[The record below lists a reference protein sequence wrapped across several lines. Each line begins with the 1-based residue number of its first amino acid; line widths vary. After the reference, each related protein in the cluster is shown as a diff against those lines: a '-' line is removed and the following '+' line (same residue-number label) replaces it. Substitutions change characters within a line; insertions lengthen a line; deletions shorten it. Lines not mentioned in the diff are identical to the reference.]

1 MPPFHVHLSWVG
13 KDHAG
18 GARGFHQYLSREG
31 LGEGAQFHR
40 YLDREDDH
48 GKDDL
53 IAHGHDHLPAWA
65 QDSPERFWSAADGLE
80 RAKGPVF
87 FHLQVTLLRELSPDA
102 RRALADDIRAVCVER
117 YPHAWAIHEPM
128 ARDQSGVHPH
138 VHIQFSTRREEV
150 ERHLSAAQWFKQ
162 PNHGGVAKDASWFA
176 KGRLLDV
183 RASVAL
189 LTNAALAREGLA
201 LAVSC
206 QSLEARGL
214 SRDPARFTSSHDP
227 ADLARTMSYRQQL
240 RESGTLAYEQL
251 HTYAGWQD
259 QAVKLLSLDRQYVKD
274 LARDHVWR
282 YDHSPARELER
293 QQSMQR
299 TLGLAMGDRQPT
311 VQRTPEHSQGQ
322 DLVQQA
328 RDLAARLE
336 RLAEGP
342 QAGAALKVR
351 A

>member
-176 KGRLLDV
+176 KGR
-183 RASVAL
+183 
-189 LTNAALAREGLA
+189 
-201 LAVSC
+201 VSRYSPMRRWPEKAWRWRC
-206 QSLEARGL
+206 RV
-214 SRDPARFTSSHDP
+214 SRSKPVDSP
-227 ADLARTMSYRQQL
+227 
-240 RESGTLAYEQL
+240 GTRR
-251 HTYAGWQD
+251 
-259 QAVKLLSLDRQYVKD
+259 V
-274 LARDHVWR
+274 
-282 YDHSPARELER
+282 SPAATTR
-293 QQSMQR
+293 R
-299 TLGLAMGDRQPT
+299 TSP
-311 VQRTPEHSQGQ
+311 
-322 DLVQQA
+322 
-328 RDLAARLE
+328 
-336 RLAEGP
+336 GP
-342 QAGAALKVR
+342 
-351 A
+351 